1 LDFNTLNKMRDYY
14 KVLGISKDS
23 SQEKIKK
30 AFRKKALEFHPDRNK
45 ENPKAEEKFKEVNE
59 AYAVLSDKKKRRQYD
74 RFGSERFHKKFSQED
89 IFRGFDPNEVFSGF
103 GFGQD
108 FMSDMEGVF
117 GGTGDPQ
124 SPFDGFFGNRRGG
137 RGFGV
142 KTPRKGG
149 NVTNPMTLTF
159 EEAALGGEKQF
170 TILRDGKTESTSVK
184 IPAGIS
190 PGKKLRLAGKGQPG
204 LDGGKP
210 GDLFFKIEVMDH
222 PVFKRE
228 GNDILMDHEIK
239 LTEAILGTT
248 IQVSTLEGMK
258 QVKVPPETQTN
269 AKLRLKGQGIK
280 PAKSDKKGD
289 QIIRLIVTL
298 PKNLTPEQVDLVKQ
312 LQLTG
317 Y

>member
-1 LDFNTLNKMRDYY
+1 
-14 KVLGISKDS
+14 
-23 SQEKIKK
+23 
-30 AFRKKALEFHPDRNK
+30 
-45 ENPKAEEKFKEVNE
+45 
-59 AYAVLSDKKKRRQYD
+59 
-74 RFGSERFHKKFSQED
+74 
-89 IFRGFDPNEVFSGF
+89 
-103 GFGQD
+103 
-108 FMSDMEGVF
+108 MEGVF
-117 GGTGDPQ
+117 GGAGDPQ
-124 SPFDGFFGNRRGG
+124 SPFDGFFGNRGG
-137 RGFGV
+137 RGFAAH
-142 KTPRKGG
+142 TPRKGR
-149 NVTNPMTLTF
+149 NIINPMTLTF

-190 PGKKLRLAGKGQPG
+190 AGKKLRLAGKGQPG
-204 LDGGKP
+204 LNGGKP

-222 PVFKRE
+222 PVFIRE

-269 AKLRLKGQGIK
+269 AKLRLKGQGIN
-280 PAKSDKKGD
+280 PANSNKKGD
-289 QIIRLIVTL
+289 QIIRLIVTI

-312 LQLTG
+312 LQLAG

>member
-1 LDFNTLNKMRDYY
+1 MNKMSDYY

-45 ENPKAEEKFKEVNE
+45 ENPKAEEKFKDINE

-89 IFRGFDPNEVFSGF
+89 IFRGFDPNEIFSGF
-103 GFGQD
+103 GFGRD
-108 FMSDMEGVF
+108 FIRDMEGVF
-117 GGTGDPQ
+117 GGAGDPQ
-124 SPFDGFFGNRRGG
+124 SPFDGFFGNRGG
-137 RGFGV
+137 RGFAAH
-142 KTPRKGG
+142 TPRKGG
-149 NVTNPMTLTF
+149 NIINPMTLTF

-190 PGKKLRLAGKGQPG
+190 GGKKLRLAGKGQPG
-204 LDGGKP
+204 LDGGKPGGKP

-248 IQVSTLEGMK
+248 IQVSTLEGIK

-280 PAKSDKKGD
+280 PANSDKKGD

-298 PKNLTPEQVDLVKQ
+298 PKDLTPEQVDLVKQ
-312 LQLTG
+312 LQSTG